1 LVGNVN
7 GATEAL
13 STIIA
18 DDETFFPALIERA
31 KMYLIQ
37 MKYALA
43 KDSAQQSFV
52 IGRGHIEAL
61 RVLTL
66 ILFLTND
73 NGAQRLEHLEQL
85 SSKLNGEA
93 LPKIERKLEV
103 TKLFSRLCG
112 NDKAVLEIT
121 TQLVSEACD
130 IELDNWESRM
140 EFARQLRRLGRYD
153 EALCQY
159 QFASNLDQG
168 NTDTLEG
175 MILCQVLSGA
185 LEEAKQQIEFLEL
198 VQDEESVNEEMLFVQ
213 LLIND
218 GAKTTD
224 VVRLT
229 RNLVLHFSGIIQNT
243 SFEYSSFDLGMVF
256 DVAMHFISTYQF
268 CKESLMDDA
277 EDAHVELS
285 NEVCDL
291 LHHVTKR
298 YPSDGTALAL
308 VAKVK
313 YEMKDFSA
321 AETMF
326 QPNVNTCAPNA
337 LLTVIEAQ
345 IKLSKN
351 NISASRQSLEQ
362 ALSQEFAIQRDPLY
376 RLVKGS
382 LHANE
387 VRPFFV

>member
-1 LVGNVN
+1 
-7 GATEAL
+7 
-13 STIIA
+13 
-18 DDETFFPALIERA
+18 
-31 KMYLIQ
+31 M
-37 MKYALA
+37 
-43 KDSAQQSFV
+43 
-52 IGRGHIEAL
+52 
-61 RVLTL
+61 
-66 ILFLTND
+66 
-73 NGAQRLEHLEQL
+73 
-85 SSKLNGEA
+85 
-93 LPKIERKLEV
+93 
-103 TKLFSRLCG
+103 
-112 NDKAVLEIT
+112 
-121 TQLVSEACD
+121 
-130 IELDNWESRM
+130 
-140 EFARQLRRLGRYD
+140 
-153 EALCQY
+153 
-159 QFASNLDQG
+159 
-168 NTDTLEG
+168 
-175 MILCQVLSGA
+175 
-185 LEEAKQQIEFLEL
+185 

-268 CKESLMDDA
+268 CKESLM
-277 EDAHVELS
+277 ELS

-337 LLTVIEAQ
+337 LLTVIDAQ
-345 IKLSKN
+345 IKLSMN